1 VIFPLL
7 RVYAVFLLVY
17 VHGLDAGV
25 RAAPF
30 SRFGSARLRS
40 EFTDLFPVSF
50 PDSRPVPFR
59 FARSW
64 FDLCSLL
71 LVPVAR
77 VHRSAPPAD
86 SRSFCLVEQLAVWRS
101 GTVSEVYRSL
111 DSIYAVVML
120 FRAGARLVSPLGI
133 SFWIS

>member
-7 RVYAVFLLVY
+7 RVHAVFLLVF

-50 PDSRPVPFR
+50 PDSGLRGLFLFGLRVR
-59 FARSW
+59 GLICVVCSW
-64 FDLCSLL
+64 YPL
-71 LVPVAR
+71 R
-77 VHRSAPPAD
+77 V
-86 SRSFCLVEQLAVWRS
+86 C
-101 GTVSEVYRSL
+101 T
-111 DSIYAVVML
+111 
-120 FRAGARLVSPLGI
+120 GARRQPILARFVSWSSSPCGARALSPKYTAHSIRFMPL
-133 SFWIS
+133 